1 MIRKVFTLKYCSGL
15 IFPSYCYQL
24 FALNENVTQV
34 GQQRLA
40 FCHEYR
46 EMDVVLCSVSKV
58 GRTKALSL
66 MYFIL
71 LTLVFSADLTKHL

>member
-34 GQQRLA
+34 GQQRPA
-40 FCHEYR
+40 FWHR
-46 EMDVVLCSVSKV
+46 EMDVVLCSASKV
-58 GRTKALSL
+58 GKTKALSL

-71 LTLVFSADLTKHL
+71 LTLVFSADLIKHL

>member
-24 FALNENVTQV
+24 FALNESVTQV
-34 GQQRLA
+34 GLQGPA
-40 FCHEYR
+40 FWHLYR
-46 EMDVVLCSVSKV
+46 EMDVVFHSASKV
-58 GRTKALSL
+58 SRTKALSL

-71 LTLVFSADLTKHL
+71 LTLVFSDDLIKHL